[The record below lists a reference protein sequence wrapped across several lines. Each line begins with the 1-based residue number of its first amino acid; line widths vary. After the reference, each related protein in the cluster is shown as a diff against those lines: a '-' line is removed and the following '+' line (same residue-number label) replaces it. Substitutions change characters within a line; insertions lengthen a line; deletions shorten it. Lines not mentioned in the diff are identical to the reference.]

1 MLLLL
6 FDIVGDVV
14 VEAVYTCGICDVW
27 SYSFIST
34 QRRMKRVVAK
44 SLDNDL

>member
-27 SYSFIST
+27 SYSFYIYAAPT
-34 QRRMKRVVAK
+34 EACGCQK
-44 SLDNDL
+44 LGQ